1 MIILIGK
8 YGKCASEVVV
18 DGGTNVPQGILCTFS
33 HMEFGLG
40 HFL

>member
-8 YGKCASEVVV
+8 YDKCTSELVV
-18 DGGTNVPQGILCTFS
+18 DSGTNVPQGILCNLY
-33 HMEFGLG
+33 HMKFGLG